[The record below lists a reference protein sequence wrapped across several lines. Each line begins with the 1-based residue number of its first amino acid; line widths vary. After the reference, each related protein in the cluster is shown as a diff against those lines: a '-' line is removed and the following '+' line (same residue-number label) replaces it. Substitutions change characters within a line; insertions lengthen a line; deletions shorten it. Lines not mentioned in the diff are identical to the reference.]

1 MIMMGNFGLLALAL
15 TITPVQ
21 EVTDV
26 DRFKLFNNCEP
37 MRLLVEGL
45 RDDAADIGL
54 TEERLQ
60 VAVESRLRGARLY
73 TSDRGSPL
81 GSPLLY
87 VSVSVVGSS
96 FNTSLHYNKQFIDL
110 ASGISSTAITW
121 FISSTGVHGQDSA
134 YIVSSLSGPLDKFI
148 TEYLRVNESACTGS
162 PQPPTQ

>member
-1 MIMMGNFGLLALAL
+1 MMGNLGLLALAL

-26 DRFKLFNNCEP
+26 DRFQLFNNCEP
-37 MRLLVEGL
+37 MGLLVEGL

-54 TEERLQ
+54 TEERVH

-73 TSDRGSPL
+73 TSDQSRPY
-81 GSPLLY
+81 LY
-87 VSVSVVGSS
+87 VNVAVVGSS
-96 FNTSLHYNKQFIDL
+96 FNASLYYNKQFFDL
-110 ASGISSTAITW
+110 ASGLSSKAVTW
-121 FISSTGVHGQDSA
+121 FISSTGMHGQDSA